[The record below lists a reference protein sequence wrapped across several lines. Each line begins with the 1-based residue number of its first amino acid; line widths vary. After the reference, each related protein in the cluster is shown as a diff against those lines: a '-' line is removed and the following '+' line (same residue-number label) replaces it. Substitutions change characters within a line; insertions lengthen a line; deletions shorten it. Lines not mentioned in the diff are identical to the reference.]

1 MVTASLVLSL
11 LAAAPAPER
20 MKVNAPAADALMLL
34 ARHASLN
41 LLAAPLTGRVKG
53 EFPVGNKEVLA
64 RELLAQV
71 DDRVVRRENFV
82 FVGKAPPARNFPK
95 VDLGGAPISY
105 LWEKEITAGQLA
117 TLLSLSLKRPVAVAA
132 PHDRELLS
140 VVLTRATA
148 DEAVT
153 ALAFFLGLPLEVAS
167 DGSVSIGE
175 PGTAVTRDCVGFSL
189 TEWTRLTA
197 FVPGPYPLGLL
208 QTGGTACPTET
219 GRTVRTADGE
229 LVKALGP
236 DGDALLFTW
245 VTGARVGKFA
255 RISFETYQELPG
267 CTDISRD
274 AALVRVNAGNTFALV
289 KQGLVECGVARNSK
303 AGDYLVFEL
312 DAAGPY
318 FRQASA
324 APGKGVKQ
332 WTAQGAVNAVA
343 PIPTR

>member
-1 MVTASLVLSL
+1 MVTASLVLTL
-11 LAAAPAPER
+11 LSASPAPER

-53 EFPVGNKEVLA
+53 EFPVSNKEVLV
-64 RELLAQV
+64 RELLGQV
-71 DDRVVRRENFV
+71 DDRVVRREDFV

-95 VDLGGAPISY
+95 VNLGGAPLRY
-105 LWEKEITAGQLA
+105 VWEKEITAGQLA
-117 TLLSLSLKRPVAVAA
+117 NLLSLSLKRPVAVAA
-132 PHDRELLS
+132 PYDRELLS
-140 VVLTRATA
+140 VVLTHATA

-153 ALAFFLGLPLEVAS
+153 ALAFFLGLPLEVAA

-175 PGTAVTRDCVGFSL
+175 PGAAVTRDCVGFSL

-197 FVPGPYPLGLL
+197 YVPGPYPLGLL

-236 DGDALLFTW
+236 DGEALLFTW
-245 VTGARVGKFA
+245 VTGARAGRYA
-255 RISFETYQELPG
+255 RIAFDAYSEIPG

-274 AALVRVNAGNTFALV
+274 AALARMNAGQTFAVL
-289 KQGLVECGVARNSK
+289 KQGLLECGVSRGAK
-303 AGDYLVFEL
+303 AGEFVVFDL
-312 DAAGPY
+312 DANGPY
-318 FRQASA
+318 VRKASSQ
-324 APGKGVKQ
+324 PGQDVKQ
-332 WTAQGAVNAVA
+332 VGIQGTVPAVA

>member
-1 MVTASLVLSL
+1 MVTAALLMTMLS
-11 LAAAPAPER
+11 ASPAPER

-41 LLAAPLTGRVKG
+41 LMAAPLTGRVKG
-53 EFPVGNKEVLA
+53 EFPVGNKEVLV
-64 RELLAQV
+64 RTLLAQV
-71 DDRVVRRENFV
+71 DDRVVRREDFI

-95 VDLGGAPISY
+95 VSLGGGPISY
-105 LWEKEITAGQLA
+105 LWEKEISAGQLA

-140 VVLTRATA
+140 VVLTQATA
-148 DEAVT
+148 DEAVA
-153 ALAFFLGLPLEVAS
+153 ALAFFLGLPIEVAA

-197 FVPGPYPLGLL
+197 YVPGPYPLGLL

-236 DGDALLFTW
+236 DADALLFTW
-245 VTGARVGKFA
+245 VTGARAGRYAKIAFDA
-255 RISFETYQELPG
+255 YTEIPG

-274 AALVRVNAGNTFALV
+274 AALVRTNAGNTFAVLR
-289 KQGLVECGVARNSK
+289 QGLVECGVSRGAK
-303 AGDYLVFEL
+303 AGEFVVQDL
-312 DAAGPY
+312 DAHGPY
-318 FRQASA
+318 VRRASSPAGQDVRQV
-324 APGKGVKQ
+324 G
-332 WTAQGAVNAVA
+332 AQGTVPAVA

>member
-1 MVTASLVLSL
+1 MVTVALLMTLLSVP
-11 LAAAPAPER
+11 PALER

-41 LLAAPLTGRVKG
+41 LMAAPLTGRVKG
-53 EFPVGNKEVLA
+53 ELPVSNKEVLV
-64 RELLAQV
+64 RTLLAQV
-71 DDRVVRRENFV
+71 DDRVVRREDFI

-95 VDLGGAPISY
+95 VALGGGPISY
-105 LWEKEITAGQLA
+105 LWEKEISAGQLA

-140 VVLTRATA
+140 VVLTQATA
-148 DEAVT
+148 DEAVA
-153 ALAFFLGLPLEVAS
+153 ALAFFLGLPIEVAA

-197 FVPGPYPLGLL
+197 YVPGPYPLGLL

-229 LVKALGP
+229 LVKSLGP

-245 VTGARVGKFA
+245 VTGARAGRYAKITFD
-255 RISFETYQELPG
+255 TYAEIPG
-267 CTDISRD
+267 CTDIARD
-274 AALVRVNAGNTFALV
+274 AALVRTNAGNTFAVLR
-289 KQGLVECGVARNSK
+289 QGLVECGVSRGAK
-303 AGDYLVFEL
+303 AGEFVVQDL
-312 DAAGPY
+312 DANGPY
-318 FRQASA
+318 VRKVSA
-324 APGKGVKQ
+324 QPGQDVKQ
-332 WTAQGAVNAVA
+332 VGVQGSVPAVA